1 MASEWYCRI
10 MGEEWGPM
18 STMELVAVA
27 RRGRLSRDDQVRR
40 ADHDT
45 WVRAEL
51 VRGLLNVAPVSKTV
65 TSDRLVAA
73 IKQALPAKRS
83 VRKSV
88 PTQYWVRIDDK
99 TAGPFNS
106 NALRQL
112 AERGTLQPSH
122 MVSRDRVH
130 WIRASRV
137 KGLSF
142 GNARPFEAT
151 MSARSAV
158 LLDAPLAGV
167 KSPDTVVIASE
178 SVHGALVGSVR

>member
-18 STMELVAVA
+18 STMELIAVA

-40 ADHDT
+40 TDHDS

-51 VRGLLNVAPVSKTV
+51 VRGLLNVAPVSKTA

-83 VRKSV
+83 VRKSL
-88 PTQYWVRIDDK
+88 PTQYWVKVEHK

-106 NALRQL
+106 PALRHL
-112 AERGTLQPSH
+112 AERGTLKPSH

-130 WIRASRV
+130 WVQASRI

-142 GNARPFEAT
+142 GGAKPFEPT
-151 MSARSAV
+151 LSARSAV
-158 LLDAPLAGV
+158 LLERPVADSR
-167 KSPDTVVIASE
+167 SPDAVVIASE
-178 SVHGALVGSVR
+178 PVRGALAKTIL